1 MQFPA
6 FWADFKS
13 SLYVK
18 SIVREILVREICAAY
33 PDRHHFRW
41 ICFSSSDLRSNHEAK
56 FLEIPFDSFDTSKAA
71 CHVRTMLRS
80 RTYYYESYLSR
91 TVVISVCPYYKDFL
105 GVFFNIKE
113 KRKTK

>member
-18 SIVREILVREICAAY
+18 FIVREILVREICGAY

-41 ICFSSSDLRSNHEAK
+41 ICFSLSDLRSNHEATPF
-56 FLEIPFDSFDTSKAA
+56 FLREIPFNSFDTSKAA
-71 CHVRTMLRS
+71 CHVRAMLRS
-80 RTYYYESYLSR
+80 HTYYYESDLSR

-105 GVFFNIKE
+105 FFQC
-113 KRKTK
+113 KRKT